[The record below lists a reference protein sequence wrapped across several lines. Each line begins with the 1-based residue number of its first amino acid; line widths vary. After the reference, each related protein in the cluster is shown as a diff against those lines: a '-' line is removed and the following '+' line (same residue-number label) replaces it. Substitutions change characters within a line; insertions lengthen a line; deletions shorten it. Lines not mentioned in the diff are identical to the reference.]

1 MNKLNI
7 EDKQNVHNFHIMN
20 LFLLIIEDN
29 KIKIQEKITSDVFG
43 INDLYKKLNLR
54 RENSIC

>member
-7 EDKQNVHNFHIMN
+7 EDEQNIHNFHIMN

-43 INDLYKKLNLR
+43 INDLYIKLNLR